1 MNVARVVA
9 VAFLA
14 ATSLVPSLLGQ
25 TDAANPK
32 SKPRARDL
40 GIPFDGTPASLT
52 PTYPASRLA
61 TQL

>member
-32 SKPRARDL
+32 AKPRARDL
-40 GIPFDGTPASLT
+40 GIPFDGIPS